1 MVSMSHPCAAYMP
14 GLDSKDMTETP
25 WAQPPRVE
33 HLSPRVAVCW
43 NEDAE
48 MAAASDR
55 SVAPTH
61 PLLATRD
68 GRRVSSDLW
77 GVKPARNLLMSK
89 VEKNGD
95 GFWLGFYIINEH
107 EGSIATP
114 RLDFSQ

>member
-1 MVSMSHPCAAYMP
+1 MVSMPHPCAAYMP
-14 GLDSKDMTETP
+14 GLDTKDMTETP

-68 GRRVSSDLW
+68 GRRVSSDLC
-77 GVKPARNLLMSK
+77 GGEACKESLDGQSG
-89 VEKNGD
+89 KNM
-95 GFWLGFYIINEH
+95 
-107 EGSIATP
+107 
-114 RLDFSQ
+114 